1 MYLIIK
7 KDKAEHLSE
16 KLHDI
21 KAVVCEVMEY
31 IDSIRTKEYDDE
43 DLYRMER
50 TRHDGRMNDRRRED
64 DYEDR
69 DEYYGRDMA
78 RGRGRMS
85 GRSRY

>member
-31 IDSIRTKEYDDE
+31 IDSIRTKEYDGE
-43 DLYRMER
+43 DLYRMEH
-50 TRHDGRMNDRRRED
+50 TRHEDRRYDRHKED

-69 DEYYGRDMA
+69 DRYYERDMA

-85 GRSRY
+85 SRSRY